1 MRVIV
6 QDNFFP
12 DLPRIV
18 DQLKNR
24 EHFSGDCHPEDPRG
38 NWPGK
43 RSLNYALADPILTA
57 LVMTLGE
64 GIFPVIQDMALHTH
78 WRMASDNVK
87 DWVHVDTNQC
97 TVLIYLS
104 DTNMNS
110 GTQFFDNHPDQ
121 GGKVILETPFVQNR
135 LVCFYGNP
143 WHCSKQN
150 YGNDESDG
158 RFTMNIFINHDGTPI
173 NG

>member
-18 DQLKNR
+18 DQLKSR
-24 EHFSGDCHPEDPRG
+24 EHFSSETHPEEGAG

-43 RSLNYALADPILTA
+43 RSRDYAKSDPILTN
-57 LVMTLGE
+57 LVMLLGQGLYPNHIHNMTLC
-64 GIFPVIQDMALHTH
+64 TH
-78 WRMASDNVK
+78 MRMLSDNVK
-87 DWVHVDTNQC
+87 DWVHVDPNEC
-97 TVLIYLS
+97 TTLIYLS
-104 DTNMNS
+104 ETNMDS
-110 GTQFFDNHPDQ
+110 GTQFFDDHPDK
-121 GGKVILETPFVQNR
+121 GGKVILDTPFIQNR

-150 YGNDESDG
+150 YGNDERDA
-158 RFTMNIFINHDGTPI
+158 RFTMNLFIN
-173 NG
+173 

>member
-1 MRVIV
+1 MIV

-18 DQLKNR
+18 DQLKTK
-24 EHFSGDCHPEDPRG
+24 EHFSCESHPEEGAG

-43 RSLNYALADPILTA
+43 RSREYAVSDPIFTA
-57 LVMTLGE
+57 LVMTLGH
-64 GIFPVIQDMALHTH
+64 GNYPQRIYQMALHTH

-87 DWVHVDTNQC
+87 DWVHVDHCEC
-97 TVLIYLS
+97 TVLVYLS

-110 GTQFFDNHPDQ
+110 GTQFFDKHPDE
-121 GGKVILETPFVQNR
+121 GGKLILETPFIQNR
-135 LVCFYGNP
+135 FVCFYGNP

-150 YGNDESDG
+150 YGNNESDG
-158 RFTMNIFINHDGTPI
+158 RFTMNLFIN
-173 NG
+173 